1 MGGLAR
7 RATKVRQERDASE
20 NVLLLDGGN
29 ALFGNRLAQETQ
41 GRVIVEAMN
50 LLGYDAMVLGNQD
63 FRLGL
68 DVLRQRME
76 EAEFPILSANVVM
89 VGTDQSLAAPY
100 VIKEIGDHKAAIIGL
115 TNQEAASAAGG
126 AIVVLDPLEALQDY
140 MAQVSKEADVVIVLS
155 RLGTVVDMQTA
166 GEVQGIDLIVGG
178 QSRDV
183 LDPPLWDEPSS
194 TVIAQVGYQGRW
206 IGVVRLDIVSQG
218 KVAGHEGQVVVLDDE
233 FADDPE
239 MRALLDQYK

>member
-7 RATKVRQERDASE
+7 RATKVKEERAASE

-29 ALFGNRLAQETQ
+29 TLFGNQLAQETQ

-50 LLGYDAMVLGNQD
+50 LLGYDAMVLGDQD

-76 EAEFPILSANVVM
+76 EAKFSILSANVM
-89 VGTDQSLAAPY
+89 MAETDQLFAAPY
-100 VIKEIGDHKAAIIGL
+100 VIKEIGDHKVAIIGL
-115 TNQEAASAAGG
+115 TNQEAASATGG
-126 AIVVLDPLEALQDY
+126 AIVVLDPLEALGDL
-140 MAQVSKEADVVIVLS
+140 MGVVSEEADVVIVLS
-155 RLGTVVDMQTA
+155 HLGTVMDMQMA

-218 KVAGHEGQVVVLDDE
+218 AVAGHEGQAVVLDDE
-233 FADDPE
+233 FADDLE